1 VIEELYRLA
10 LEVLRQHAAEAG
22 AQVVEDEGELLV
34 AGHRLGISIAFE
46 GCVEQ
51 GPHTLAPLEVQLHVD
66 GVGEDRFRVGTL
78 GVASDCRGAMQAAIE
93 DWFLLAGQPVLAA
106 IDAVPT
112 SPRKRPDAI
121 RLARWDGFPG
131 RTSVRGS
138 LPRALEMGGPVYRDL
153 LGVISRTVDTW
164 EVEGSDLRSIFV
176 MLTWAEGEMEVQAAV
191 DGLLDP
197 PLGEAIRELPWPQT
211 SAAYLFKQFFVFRPR
226 ATAAKLPE

>member
-1 VIEELYRLA
+1 MIEELYRLA
-10 LEVLRQHAAEAG
+10 LEVLRRHAADAG
-22 AQVVEDEGELLV
+22 ATVAEDEGELLV

-51 GPHTLAPLEVQLHVD
+51 GQHTLAPLEVQLHVD

-78 GVASDCRGAMQAAIE
+78 GIANDCRGAMRAAIE

-106 IDAVPT
+106 IGAAANG
-112 SPRKRPDAI
+112 PRKRPDSI

-138 LPRALEMGGPVYRDL
+138 IPRSLEMGGAVYRDL
-153 LGVISRTVDTW
+153 LAVISRTVDTW
-164 EVEGSDLRSIFV
+164 EIESGDLRSIFV
-176 MLTWAEGEMEVQAAV
+176 MLTWAEGAMEVQAAV

-197 PLGEAIRELPWPQT
+197 ALGEAIGQLAWPQT
-211 SAAYLFKQFFVFRPR
+211 SAAYLFKQFFVFRLRP
-226 ATAAKLPE
+226 A